1 MCPACIG
8 SALYAL
14 TGAGSAG
21 GVVMIAWKAL
31 RRAPRDRGSTEE
43 QQTNLPS
50 VDGDRRDRSPQRT
63 DVIP

>member
-21 GVVMIAWKAL
+21 GVVMIAWKTL

-50 VDGDRRDRSPQRT
+50 VDGDRRGQKSHNGQA
-63 DVIP
+63 

>member
-31 RRAPRDRGSTEE
+31 RRAPRDRGSTDE

-50 VDGDRRDRSPQRT
+50 VDRDHRGQKSHNGQA
-63 DVIP
+63 